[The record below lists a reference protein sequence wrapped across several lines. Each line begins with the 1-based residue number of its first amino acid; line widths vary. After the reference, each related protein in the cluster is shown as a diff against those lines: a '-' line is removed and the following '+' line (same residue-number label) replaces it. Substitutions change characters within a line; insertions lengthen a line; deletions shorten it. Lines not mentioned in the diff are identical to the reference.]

1 MMLQRQQ
8 YTELKS
14 MRRRIIPAF
23 LALSFWASVTHVRAQ
38 GVTGYY
44 RYPTVGGG
52 FVVFQAEGDLWKVPQ
67 AGGRATRITTHRSD
81 ELRPVISPDGKTI
94 AFSAAYEGPTE
105 VYVMPIDGGLPKR
118 LTYDGASARVIS
130 WTPDN
135 TILYATTRFAGL
147 PAVQL
152 AEVDPSNA
160 HRQLLPLAQAS
171 DGTMSSDGTL
181 YFTRFDWQGS
191 NTKRYRGGTAQQL
204 WKWNSHGT
212 ADATPLTAA
221 YTGTSKTPMVYRN
234 RLYFASDR
242 ASGTEKDP
250 KPGVMNI
257 WSSDLNGGD
266 LQRITFHADY
276 DVQNPSMS
284 VDGKLVYQQGADI
297 WYVDLAPTLPN
308 ARYVPRKLPI
318 TLETDLDQMREQWIT
333 NPMQYYG
340 GAHISPNGDR
350 VVIQSLGHV
359 FVAPVGQG
367 RLTLA
372 TPMPKDKFIRF
383 RGARFASDGK
393 SLIALSDESGEVE
406 MWRTPT
412 NGIGPRTQ
420 LTNDATILRWDAV
433 PSPDGKYIAH
443 HDKNNRLYLYD
454 IASKSNKQ
462 IASSMTQTN
471 WISSGS
477 GYNDLVWSADGR
489 YIAFGDVAPNMMARI
504 AVYDTETQ
512 KTFYA
517 TSDRFDSYSPE
528 FSPDGKWLFFLS
540 DRNFVSSVGSPW
552 GMRAPDPYFDNQTKI
567 YAVALQSTGT
577 KWPFVEKTELDAD
590 SAKTN
595 ASDKDASNKD
605 AAKTDASKMDSAGKA
620 TKSAAHPKPID
631 PDGLMTRLYELPVAA
646 GNYSSLSMDGTR
658 LYYRASIAGTPR
670 RNPLMQLEFRNEAK
684 PEAYLEDVSNYEM
697 SQDRKKILIQRG
709 NNLYVTDAGA
719 KAPTAIADKQV
730 DLGGWTFPVNP
741 VAMRQEMFEDAW
753 RLERDY
759 FYDAN
764 MNGVDWKAM
773 RQKYRPLAARVTTRA
788 ELSDVIAQ
796 MVAELS
802 TLHIFVNGGDLRRG
816 DESVSPAALGAL
828 LDRDEAAH
836 GYRVKHIY
844 VNDPDMPNDRAPLA
858 APDVNVR
865 EGDVITAING
875 MPVLSADPN
884 ELLRNQ
890 AGKQV
895 LLTVV
900 SGSSAPR
907 EVVVVPWTLGRENT
921 ARYSEWEYSRRL
933 MTDSLSGGKIGYLH
947 LRAMG
952 SGDIA
957 QFIRDYY
964 PVYNRNGLIIDV
976 RNNNGGN
983 IDSWLLT
990 KLMRK
995 AWSTWT
1001 ARGGQPYANMPY
1013 AFQGPI
1019 VVLVNERT
1027 ASDGEAFAEGFRRLG
1042 LGKVIGTRTW
1052 GGEVWLSSSNFLVDR
1067 GIATAAE
1074 QALRDLN
1081 GRMLI
1086 EGWGVDPD
1094 IIVDNLPVET
1104 ARGRDAQ
1111 LEAAVKELLKGVGQ
1125 R

>member
-1 MMLQRQQ
+1 
-8 YTELKS
+8 
-14 MRRRIIPAF
+14 MRRCIQTL
-23 LALSFWASVTHVRAQ
+23 LAALVLATPGAGANAQ

-52 FVVFQAEGDLWKVPQ
+52 YVVFQAEGDLWRVPQ
-67 AGGRATRITTHRSD
+67 GGGTATRITTHRSD
-81 ELRPVISPDGKTI
+81 ELRPVISRDGKTI

-105 VYVMPIDGGLPKR
+105 VYTMPIDGGLPKR
-118 LTYDGASARVIS
+118 LTYDGAAARVIS
-130 WTPDN
+130 WTPRN
-135 TILYATTRFAGL
+135 TVLYATTRFAGL

-152 AEVDPSNA
+152 AEVDPANP

-171 DGTMSSDGTL
+171 DGMMADDGTL

-204 WKWNSHGT
+204 WKWNSN
-212 ADATPLTAA
+212 APATEARPLTAA
-221 YTGTSKTPMVYRN
+221 YTGTSKTPMVFRN

-242 ASGTEKDP
+242 ANGTEKDP

-266 LQRITFHADY
+266 LQQITFHNDF
-276 DVQNPSMS
+276 DVQTPSMS
-284 VDGKLVYQQGADI
+284 SDGKLVYQQGADI
-297 WYVDLAPTLPN
+297 WFVDLGPTLQN
-308 ARYVPRKLPI
+308 ARFVPRKLNI
-318 TLETDLDQMREQWIT
+318 TLATDLEQMREQWVT
-333 NPMQYYG
+333 NPMQNFG

-350 VVIQSLGHV
+350 VAINTLGHI

-406 MWRTPT
+406 MWSTPT

-420 LTNDATILRWDAV
+420 LTSDGTILRWDAI
-433 PSPDGKYIAH
+433 PSPDGKRIAH
-443 HDKNNRLYLYD
+443 HDKNNRLYIYD
-454 IASKSNKQ
+454 IASKSNRQ
-462 IASSMTQTN
+462 VASSLTQTN

-477 GYNDLVWSADGR
+477 GFFDLSWSPDGR
-489 YIAFGDVAPNMMARI
+489 YLAYGDVAPNMIGRI
-504 AVYDTETQ
+504 AIYDTDTQ

-517 TSDRFDSYSPE
+517 TSDRFDSYSPAW
-528 FSPDGKWLFFLS
+528 SPDGKWLFFLS

-567 YAVALQSTGT
+567 YGVALQKSGA
-577 KWPFVEKTELDAD
+577 KWPFVQKTELDARSSSSDSSKTNTPAPANPPTSPSSNTPAKSD
-590 SAKTN
+590 SASKT
-595 ASDKDASNKD
+595 ATRTRAPAIPAIDA
-605 AAKTDASKMDSAGKA
+605 
-620 TKSAAHPKPID
+620 
-631 PDGLMTRLYELPVAA
+631 DGLMTRLYELPIAA
-646 GNYSSLSMDGTR
+646 GNYGSLSMDGTR
-658 LYYRASIAGTPR
+658 LYYQASIAGTPR
-670 RNPLMQLEFRNEAK
+670 RNPLMQIEFKNDAK
-684 PEAYLEDVSNYEM
+684 PDAYLEDVASYEL
-697 SQDRKKILIQRG
+697 SQDHKKILIQRG

-719 KAPTAIADKQV
+719 KGPTAIADKQI
-730 DLGGWTFPVNP
+730 DLSGWTFPVNP
-741 VAMRQEMFEDAW
+741 VAQRQEMFEDAW

-759 FYDAN
+759 FYDPN

-773 RQKYRPLAARVTTRA
+773 REKYRPLAARVTTRA
-788 ELSDVIAQ
+788 ELSDVLAQ

-816 DESVSPAALGAL
+816 DDNVSPAALGAL
-828 LDRDEAAH
+828 LDRDEAAR
-836 GYRVKHIY
+836 GYRVRHIY
-844 VNDPDMPNDRAPLA
+844 ANDPDVPADRSPLA
-858 APDVNVR
+858 SPDVNVH

-875 MPVLSADPN
+875 MPVLAADPN

-900 SGSSAPR
+900 PAGSSTPR
-907 EVVVVPWTLGRENT
+907 EVVVVPWSLGRENT

-933 MTDSLSGGKIGYLH
+933 MTDSLSGGKVGYLH

-964 PVYNRNGLIIDV
+964 PVYNRSGLIIDV

-983 IDSWLLT
+983 IDSWLLA

-1013 AFQGPI
+1013 AFQGPM
-1019 VVLVNERT
+1019 VVLVNEKT
-1027 ASDGEAFAEGFRRLG
+1027 SSDGEAFAEGFRRLG

-1074 QALRDLN
+1074 QALRDLS

-1094 IIVDNLPVET
+1094 IVVDNLPVET

-1111 LEAAVKELLKGVGQ
+1111 LEAAIRELLKG
-1125 R
+1125 RS